1 MKKILMI
8 AALALALTAC
18 TDAEVSS
25 WGAYGD
31 EATVTCY
38 SGGQE
43 VFKDTSTGKVE
54 GTGDGVQFRSQ
65 TTGRHVRTYADCIV
79 ISR

>member
-8 AALALALTAC
+8 AALALSLTAC

-31 EATVTCY
+31 EATVTC
-38 SGGQE
+38 
-43 VFKDTSTGKVE
+43 
-54 GTGDGVQFRSQ
+54 
-65 TTGRHVRTYADCIV
+65 
-79 ISR
+79 

>member
-1 MKKILMI
+1 MKKILI
-8 AALALALTAC
+8 AVALALSLTAC

-38 SGGQE
+38 SGAAE
-43 VFKDTSTGKVE
+43 IFKDTSTGKVE
-54 GTGDGVQFRSQ
+54 GTGDGVQFRSE
-65 TTGRHVRTYADCIV
+65 TTGKHVRTYADCIV
-79 ISR
+79 ISK